1 MYTELLMEPDHSH
14 VPLGHFALYIGSK
27 FAVQLTVSPLLYA
40 LHTKEAHLSVSTI
53 KVPILKGSEW

>member
-1 MYTELLMEPDHSH
+1 MYTELRMEPDHSH
-14 VPLGHFALYIGSK
+14 VPLGHFALHRGSK
-27 FAVQLTVSPLLYA
+27 FAVRLTVSPLVYV